1 MAPVNHFI
9 GACVNPLV
17 IGIAFVVFAYL
28 FCVFRW
34 GGLARFFVGLAALW
48 LWAWSTPL
56 MTHLLSSPL
65 EGEFPRE
72 EVSAAPEA
80 DAIVVLG
87 GGMAA
92 VTNGY
97 EMADMTPGADRVWI
111 GAELFKAGKAPLLIA
126 TGSNVDVSSMPL
138 FQSLGVPVEAVRCL
152 PAARNT
158 EEEARA
164 VEQLLGKGANVILVT
179 SSWHMRRAL
188 LMFSKTSLKVRPFA
202 ADYEGTVRCSNGFD
216 ITWFCPVAEVLS
228 FNTSLF
234 KEHYAY
240 WGYKLIRGY

>member
-1 MAPVNHFI
+1 MAAINHFI

-17 IGIAFVVFAYL
+17 IAIALVVLSFL
-28 FCVFRW
+28 SGVFKW
-34 GGLARFFVGLAALW
+34 GRLARFFAAFAALW
-48 LWAWSTPL
+48 LWFMSTPL
-56 MTHLLSSPL
+56 ATHLLASPL
-65 EGEFPRE
+65 EGEFPIENVE
-72 EVSAAPEA
+72 EAPLA
-80 DAIVVLG
+80 DAIVILG

-92 VTNGY
+92 VTNGF
-97 EMADMTPGADRVWI
+97 EMADITPGADRVWV
-111 GAELFKAGKAPLLIA
+111 GAELFKAERAPRIVATGYNIDVSTMPLLE
-126 TGSNVDVSSMPL
+126 
-138 FQSLGVPVEAVRCL
+138 SLGVPEEAVRIID
-152 PAARNT
+152 ARNT
-158 EEEARA
+158 EEEAEA
-164 VEQLLGKGANVILVT
+164 VEKLLGKGARILLVT

-216 ITWFCPVAEVLS
+216 ITWFCPVAEILA